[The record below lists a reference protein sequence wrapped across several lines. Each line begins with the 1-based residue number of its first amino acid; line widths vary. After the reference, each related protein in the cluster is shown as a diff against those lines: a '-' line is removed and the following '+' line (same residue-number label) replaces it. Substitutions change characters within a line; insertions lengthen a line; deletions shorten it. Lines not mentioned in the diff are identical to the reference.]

1 MRLRLSLML
10 LGAALVAATFTFPL
24 WQPMFDNRVAA
35 PTEAF
40 PGLAANLQDAFLSL
54 PQEQQRAYLAFDQTD
69 HSRALAMVI
78 AALAPRTT
86 LPDDEQAMP
95 EMVSPVT
102 VASGTFQP
110 INAVRWGQGTVTI
123 YEDASN
129 AQTMRFEGYSMLGGP
144 DLHVYLSPAD
154 APNSFADMTVAGV
167 EPEDIGSLKASDGSQ
182 NYTLP
187 ADIDLSLYRTVV
199 VYSTSLD
206 LIYTYAPLFVRQ

>member
-1 MRLRLSLML
+1 ML
-10 LGAALVAATFTFPL
+10 LGAALVVATFTFPY
-24 WQPMFDNRVAA
+24 WQPILENREAA
-35 PTEAF
+35 PAEAF
-40 PGLAANLQDAFLSL
+40 PGLAANLQDDFVSL
-54 PQEQQRAYLAFDQTD
+54 PQEQQRAYLAFDQID
-69 HSRALAMVI
+69 HSRALAMVT

-86 LPDDEQAMP
+86 LPEEDQAMP
-95 EMVSPVT
+95 ELVSPVT

-129 AQTMRFEGYSMLGGP
+129 ALTMRLEGYSMLGGP

-167 EPEDIGSLKASDGSQ
+167 EPEDVGSLKASDGSQ

-187 ADIDLSLYRTVV
+187 ADTDLSLYHTVV